1 MLHVLDSTGDRVL
14 EWAPGDV
21 KKTGAAKTAF
31 EEHLAHG
38 GAVIRSGPA
47 GDEVIRKFDPQAE
60 TLTAI
65 PQIQGG

>member
-21 KKTGAAKTAF
+21 EATEAAKTAF
-31 EEHLAHG
+31 KEHLARG

-47 GDEVIRKFDPQAE
+47 EDEVIRKFDPEAAE
-60 TLTAI
+60 LTAI